1 MMKPTPVWLPPALHA
16 SLERIRPAWEKL
28 DIPPNS
34 VAVILGSGLGEAAG
48 DFPVIW
54 EKGFK
59 ELGLL
64 SAGVAGH
71 KGSLILANSGGAP
84 LLFLSG
90 RLHRYEGHPDDAVLL
105 PHAALSLLKL
115 KAVLVTN
122 AAGGLNSAFQAGD
135 FMLIRDI
142 ISSQWRDPLRG
153 ESGKA
158 PIPLRLYDDSLWPGL
173 RAAAEA
179 GAVTLHE
186 GILHA
191 GLGPAFETPAE
202 VRMARKMGCSAASM
216 STYPES
222 VLYARMKMPA
232 VGISCI
238 TNVID
243 EEAGEELTHEEVL
256 ETGLAA
262 ADRFGKML
270 AAWTRNLAE

>member
-1 MMKPTPVWLPPALHA
+1 MKPTPAWLPPALFE
-16 SLERIRPAWEKL
+16 SLERIRPAWKKL
-28 DIPPNS
+28 EIPEGA
-34 VAVILGSGLGEAAG
+34 VAVILGSGLGEAAS

-71 KGSLILANSGGAP
+71 KGSLILAKSEGAP

-90 RLHRYEGHPDDAVLL
+90 RLHRYEGHPDEAVLL
-105 PHAALSLLKL
+105 PHAALSLLNL

-122 AAGGLNSAFQAGD
+122 AAGGLNPAFHAGD

-153 ESGKA
+153 ESGTA
-158 PIPLRLYDDSLWPGL
+158 PIPLRLYEDSLWDGL
-173 RAAAEA
+173 RLAAHT
-179 GAVTLHE
+179 GGVTLHE

-222 VLYARMKMPA
+222 VLYARMKIPA

-243 EEAGEELTHEEVL
+243 EDAGEELTHEEVL

-262 ADRFGKML
+262 AGRFGKML
-270 AAWTRNLAE
+270 ATWARILAE